1 MSLLYVRKH
10 SLGEYAVDGFDVN
23 AVGWVLTLNARVL
36 SQEVRR
42 VLYGLW
48 TQLLRGQTEDKSKVD
63 WLIRWMLPRSIRLS
77 EKSTGA
83 FAKLVDRMAELRPE
97 RFGYNALRKRRDAWL
112 LQTAL
117 SFLCWFLAA
126 KFLPNSFPL
135 FREIVPTLFVMSF
148 ACLVPTM
155 TLWRAAAAVRHLS
168 AKWQLTY
175 SAAIPRGSEHVMP
188 GK

>member
-36 SQEVRR
+36 SQEDRR

-83 FAKLVDRMAELRPE
+83 FANLVDRMAELRP
-97 RFGYNALRKRRDAWL
+97 
-112 LQTAL
+112 
-117 SFLCWFLAA
+117 
-126 KFLPNSFPL
+126 
-135 FREIVPTLFVMSF
+135 
-148 ACLVPTM
+148 
-155 TLWRAAAAVRHLS
+155 
-168 AKWQLTY
+168 
-175 SAAIPRGSEHVMP
+175 
-188 GK
+188 